1 MSEKTI
7 RNWVYN
13 SNINY
18 KKYYGSECI
27 VSVNYGLYDTWRTEK
42 YLHRG
47 ILSRISEPTGRA
59 QESTIILNERPTK
72 YSIAS
77 TLIDYIYIDNSKESE
92 NNLKI
97 IKSILIF
104 KTNYDIYDN
113 IEKFLLPDLIEI

>member
-7 RNWVYN
+7 KKWVYN

-18 KKYYGSECI
+18 NKYYGSECI
-27 VSVNYGLYDTWRTEK
+27 VSVNYGLYDTWRREK

-47 ILSRISEPTGRA
+47 ILSEISEPIGRDQVSA
-59 QESTIILNERPTK
+59 IILNGRPTI

-77 TLIDYIYIDNSKESE
+77 MLIDYVYIDNSKKSE

-97 IKSILIF
+97 IKSILIS

>member
-27 VSVNYGLYDTWRTEK
+27 VSVNYGLYDSWRTEK

-47 ILSRISEPTGRA
+47 ILSEISEPFGRE
-59 QESTIILNERPTK
+59 QETSIILNTKPTV

-77 TLIDYIYIDNSKESE
+77 MLIENIYIDNSKESE

-97 IKSILIF
+97 IKSIIIS